1 MGRRPGK
8 FRRVPLARPTALRDE
23 LARVLPD
30 RPFRVTFW
38 DGTTLEPDNGTDP
51 IATFRV
57 RSPQA
62 LAHALMAPGQL
73 GIGRAYV
80 SGALEVD
87 DLDATLELLDT
98 WKPPALDARAKTRLA
113 AAAVRATGLTRPPRR
128 PAAELRTR
136 ARSSPAARRRSRRRS
151 TPSAS
156 SCARSLRCSPASG
169 CWTWAAAG
177 ARSPCTPP
185 SSTAS
190 T

>member
-87 DLDATLELLDT
+87 DIDEAMAAVLNF
-98 WKPPALDARAKTRLA
+98 KPPPID
-113 AAAVRATGLTRPPRR
+113 
-128 PAAELRTR
+128 
-136 ARSSPAARRRSRRRS
+136 
-151 TPSAS
+151 
-156 SCARSLRCSPASG
+156 
-169 CWTWAAAG
+169 G
-177 ARSPCTPP
+177 A
-185 SSTAS
+185 
-190 T
+190 